1 MTQKQGLIEQL
12 EDDIVMGRIRP
23 GERLDE
29 VSLARR
35 FGVSRTPIREAI
47 IHLAET
53 GLLEMRPHRGA
64 YVASVGPRELVEIF
78 EVMAELEGMCG
89 RLAARRIEA
98 EELDRLRDLHA
109 QCADAITAGDPDA
122 YYFLN
127 GIFHDVIYQASRNA
141 YLAEQARALHR
152 RLRVYRRLQLRV
164 GGRLSTSYAE
174 HGVIIAALAAHDQV
188 RANALCREHV
198 LVQGERFSDL
208 VSSLSEMAGDP
219 APVAARH

>member
-1 MTQKQGLIEQL
+1 MAQKQGLREQL
-12 EDDIVMGRIRP
+12 EDDIVMGRYRP

-47 IHLAET
+47 IQLAET

-64 YVASVGPRELVEIF
+64 YVAMVGPREMVEIF

-98 EELDRLRDLHA
+98 DEIDRLRALH
-109 QCADAITAGDPDA
+109 QECAAAVAENDPDT
-122 YYFLN
+122 YYAVN
-127 GIFHDVIYQASRNA
+127 GEFHDVIYQASRNS
-141 YLAEQARALHR
+141 YLADEAHALHR

-164 GGRLSTSYAE
+164 GGRLRTSLAE
-174 HGVIIAALAAHDQV
+174 HEAIIAALAAHDAA
-188 RANALCREHV
+188 RANQLCREHV

-208 VSSLSEMAGDP
+208 VSSLAELDGP
-219 APVAARH
+219 AAQRR

>member
-1 MTQKQGLIEQL
+1 MARKQGLREQL
-12 EDDIVMGRIRP
+12 EDDIVMGRYRP

-47 IHLAET
+47 IQLAET

-64 YVASVGPRELVEIF
+64 YVAEVGPREMVEIF

-89 RLAARRIEA
+89 RLAARRIE
-98 EELDRLRDLHA
+98 EDELDRLYELHKE
-109 QCADAITAGDPDA
+109 CAAAIADNDPDA
-122 YYFLN
+122 YYAVN
-127 GIFHDVIYQASRNA
+127 GTFHEVIYQAARNV

-164 GGRLSTSYAE
+164 GGRLSVSHAE
-174 HGVIIAALAAHDQV
+174 HEAIIAALAAHDQA
-188 RANALCREHV
+188 RANTLCREHV

-208 VSSLSEMAGDP
+208 VSTLAELGKD
-219 APVAARH
+219 PVAARR